1 MLYSQRHLPQIRTRI
16 QFGLGPSIMRC
27 RSRGAGGRC
36 TVQWTA
42 AALLL
47 LLLLARHRSQSRR
60 TTGGA
65 RQLRNKRS
73 NQIITSDSL
82 TDQEKHNDRMGGLYH
97 CLLFFFFKPN
107 MFNYDKSKIWNL
119 QKQILWYVFFFF
131 QSDAIS
137 SDRAGSSHPLP
148 LPSPI
153 TKGPSLNKPTF
164 CFFNSW
170 MRSCSK
176 GIRKTLLKL
185 WQIRQKRLMVFLLRT
200 QHTNEKYALCT
211 GSHVSFKKF
220 QWGSIYLHTNYC
232 ISSDTITNW
241 GG

>member
-1 MLYSQRHLPQIRTRI
+1 MLYSQRHLPQIRT

-47 LLLLARHRSQSRR
+47 LLLLARHRSQSRW

-97 CLLFFFFKPN
+97 CLLFCFLNQTCLTTIKVKFEIYKNRYCDMFSFFF
-107 MFNYDKSKIWNL
+107 
-119 QKQILWYVFFFF
+119 
-131 QSDAIS
+131 
-137 SDRAGSSHPLP
+137 RAM
-148 LPSPI
+148 PSRL
-153 TKGPSLNKPTF
+153 TGQDHHTLFLSLHPSLKDPHWTNPHFAFLTPE
-164 CFFNSW
+164 W
-170 MRSCSK
+170 DLAVK
-176 GIRKTLLKL
+176 G
-185 WQIRQKRLMVFLLRT
+185 
-200 QHTNEKYALCT
+200 
-211 GSHVSFKKF
+211 
-220 QWGSIYLHTNYC
+220 
-232 ISSDTITNW
+232 
-241 GG
+241 

>member
-47 LLLLARHRSQSRR
+47 LLARHRSQSRW

-65 RQLRNKRS
+65 RQPRNKRS

-97 CLLFFFFKPN
+97 CLLFFFLNQTCLTTIKVKFEIYKN
-107 MFNYDKSKIWNL
+107 RYCDMFS
-119 QKQILWYVFFFF
+119 FFF
-131 QSDAIS
+131 
-137 SDRAGSSHPLP
+137 RAM
-148 LPSPI
+148 PSRL
-153 TKGPSLNKPTF
+153 TGQDHHTLFLSLHPSLKDPHWTNPHFAFLTPE
-164 CFFNSW
+164 W
-170 MRSCSK
+170 DLAVK
-176 GIRKTLLKL
+176 G
-185 WQIRQKRLMVFLLRT
+185 
-200 QHTNEKYALCT
+200 
-211 GSHVSFKKF
+211 
-220 QWGSIYLHTNYC
+220 
-232 ISSDTITNW
+232 
-241 GG
+241 